1 MPSKKE
7 GRQKRN
13 KGAGAAGQALRF
25 RVKAILSQAISGQGD
40 SRSWRFRVKASQGD
54 SESAIPGQG
63 DSESRRFRVMAMPSQ
78 GI

>member
-40 SRSWRFRVKASQGD
+40 SRSRRFRVKAILSQGD
-54 SESAIPGQG
+54 SGSW
-63 DSESRRFRVMAMPSQ
+63 RCRVKEFDG
-78 GI
+78 GIKP